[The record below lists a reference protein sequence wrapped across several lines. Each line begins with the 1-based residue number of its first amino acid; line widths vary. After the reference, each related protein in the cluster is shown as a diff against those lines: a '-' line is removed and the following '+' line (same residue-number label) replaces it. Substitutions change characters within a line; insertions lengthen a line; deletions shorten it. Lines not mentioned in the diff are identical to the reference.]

1 MVFHL
6 PTWGS
11 ILDGV
16 LSIDSVWHSTF
27 WKTWWLI
34 WQDWFQFSRLISRL
48 YNISIDLITD
58 IIPLQSYDVRK
69 ATAVCC
75 ILAPTGGDSSNS
87 LHSPLWLRGAVT
99 LPASDWSVSPQLS
112 PLIGRYADWSAL
124 FSGQAPAPVRK
135 LTENHNCECQVTRRR
150 REGRTGLHSI
160 RANFDSKIC

>member
-1 MVFHL
+1 MYFPLTLFDTQHF
-6 PTWGS
+6 GKH
-11 ILDGV
+11 D
-16 LSIDSVWHSTF
+16 
-27 WKTWWLI
+27 
-34 WQDWFQFSRLISRL
+34 DWFGK
-48 YNISIDLITD
+48 IDFNFQEYQGFTTFPLTAQLRASLITD
-58 IIPLQSYDVRK
+58 IIPLKSYDVRK

-99 LPASDWSVSPQLS
+99 LPASDWSVLSQLS

-160 RANFDSKIC
+160 RANFDSKFC